1 MKKLVIGV
9 TSFAV
14 IFTIFACIILSQG
27 SNSNS
32 LYLLNWGEYIDETLL
47 EKFEEETGI
56 KVIEETVTSSETMYQ
71 KISAGTTSYDVAIPG
86 DYMITKLYN
95 EGYLKKIDVNNDE
108 YNNFSNYQT
117 MFTDDLMDLRKEYM
131 SDTLEYTMPYFWGA
145 YSIVYNNQKSETK
158 EVIQSNGLKAL
169 YDRSLYSNKVQIG
182 MYNTARWT
190 VSSYLM
196 ANGLDP
202 NSEDFNQSEMVNGIK
217 NASFDVWG
225 DDQLKRKTATGD
237 LDMCYTQLGD
247 FFDAVY
253 LGLDEGL
260 GGNVGLDNLKFNV
273 YVPQTTAAFFD
284 GMVIPSTSKN
294 TKAANKFINFM
305 LDPDNAFQN
314 ALAIGYSPTL
324 KSVCQRFIDNPEE
337 EYFSNDLI
345 TVTVNDLINKY
356 PMYLNPLVN
365 SKSVYMLEPKNADY
379 MTLCETIVNQ
389 AKGSFGSESKV
400 GTVLCICL
408 LVLLVGGGASYI
420 VYIAIKMNKNKK
432 EING

>member
-131 SDTLEYTMPYFWGA
+131 TDTLEYTMPYFWGA

-158 EVIQSNGLKAL
+158 E
-169 YDRSLYSNKVQIG
+169 
-182 MYNTARWT
+182 
-190 VSSYLM
+190 
-196 ANGLDP
+196 
-202 NSEDFNQSEMVNGIK
+202 
-217 NASFDVWG
+217 
-225 DDQLKRKTATGD
+225 
-237 LDMCYTQLGD
+237 
-247 FFDAVY
+247 
-253 LGLDEGL
+253 
-260 GGNVGLDNLKFNV
+260 
-273 YVPQTTAAFFD
+273 
-284 GMVIPSTSKN
+284 
-294 TKAANKFINFM
+294 
-305 LDPDNAFQN
+305 
-314 ALAIGYSPTL
+314 
-324 KSVCQRFIDNPEE
+324 
-337 EYFSNDLI
+337 
-345 TVTVNDLINKY
+345 
-356 PMYLNPLVN
+356 
-365 SKSVYMLEPKNADY
+365 
-379 MTLCETIVNQ
+379 
-389 AKGSFGSESKV
+389 AKIIFW
-400 GTVLCICL
+400 
-408 LVLLVGGGASYI
+408 
-420 VYIAIKMNKNKK
+420 
-432 EING
+432 